1 MKPISKHVIRLV
13 RQPASVLERRLAGQL
28 VLALALVA
36 WGGTALRG
44 QEIVVPNAL
53 AEQDGN
59 TASTTPGDDNQTGI
73 RIQYMLDAS
82 QFQAL
87 SDPAYLTGFAM
98 RPDSTPGP
106 SGPKT
111 ITVQVYA
118 STTTRALAQ
127 MSTQFSGN
135 IGADRTLLFDGTLT
149 LSSENLPGPGNTRQ
163 FDYAYPLTTPFLYD
177 PAAGNLVMDLHIAHA
192 EGPSMRFDS
201 VTDSPVVRNL
211 SSPNAPTATSGQFF
225 EAPVLKFTFESA
237 PAITIRASQV
247 EICWTSVAEATYR
260 VEWSSDLSNGEWTP
274 LIDCIGSTGEL
285 TCVQDAV
292 PPGGPRRFYRVV
304 PTTCEPE

>member
-36 WGGTALRG
+36 WGGTAPRG

-87 SDPAYLTGFAM
+87 SGQAYLTGFAM

-106 SGPKT
+106 SGV
-111 ITVQVYA
+111 IHEAGRIDGGVELQ
-118 STTTRALAQ
+118 Q
-127 MSTQFSGN
+127 SG
-135 IGADRTLLFDGTLT
+135 
-149 LSSENLPGPGNTRQ
+149 
-163 FDYAYPLTTPFLYD
+163 
-177 PAAGNLVMDLHIAHA
+177 LV
-192 EGPSMRFDS
+192 
-201 VTDSPVVRNL
+201 
-211 SSPNAPTATSGQFF
+211 
-225 EAPVLKFTFESA
+225 
-237 PAITIRASQV
+237 
-247 EICWTSVAEATYR
+247 
-260 VEWSSDLSNGEWTP
+260 
-274 LIDCIGSTGEL
+274 
-285 TCVQDAV
+285 
-292 PPGGPRRFYRVV
+292 
-304 PTTCEPE
+304 